1 MVKRHAALAIAF
13 TGVIAL
19 LVAGPTAAFA
29 EQEGDVV
36 TQAVTNDNF
45 ADALPVDALPY
56 SNVQDLTTA
65 TAEDGEP
72 TSCFSSTRTVWYS
85 YTPTT
90 TRMVTA
96 GTLPDYPGIAVY
108 TGSSLDSLTEVY
120 CRPAYGYTPV
130 TFEAQAGTTYL
141 FRTGA
146 SFSEQTTFRLDV
158 APDPEVDFSPPGWE
172 PSIFDTV
179 SFWPSIYDP
188 AGLGIASVRWD
199 FGDGTTTDDQYPRHR
214 FNADGDYSV
223 RLTAWT
229 VDGRSASATQVVMVR
244 THDVSIVRLGV
255 PSTARV
261 GQSIG
266 VTVNVQ
272 NTRYDETVE
281 VRLYRNQ
288 PYGYQEVGID
298 TQPVPVQPAGK
309 TVAFSFSYTVTAE
322 DQAAGK
328 ITFRAVAALRPN
340 RDALGADNE
349 LLSTPVRVN

>member
-1 MVKRHAALAIAF
+1 MLTRHTAFAIAL
-13 TGVIAL
+13 TGAVAL
-19 LVAGPTAAFA
+19 LVAGPTAAA
-29 EQEGDVV
+29 AAPEGDLV

-65 TAEDGEP
+65 TVEEGEP
-72 TSCFSSTRTVWYS
+72 TSCFGSTRTVWYS

-96 GTLPDYPGIAVY
+96 GTLPDYPGLAVY
-108 TGSSLDSLTEVY
+108 TGSALDSLSQVY

-141 FRTGA
+141 FQTGA
-146 SFSEQTTFRLDV
+146 SFSEQTTFHLDV

-172 PSIFDTV
+172 PSMFDTV
-179 SFWPSIYDP
+179 SFWPSLSDP
-188 AGLGIASVRWD
+188 AGLGIASARWD
-199 FGDGTTTDDQYPRHR
+199 FGDGASTEDRYPQHR
-214 FNADGDYSV
+214 FTADGDYAV
-223 RLTAWT
+223 TLTAWT
-229 VDGRSASATQVVMVR
+229 VDGRSASATHAVRIR

-261 GQSIG
+261 GQTIG

-272 NTRYDETVE
+272 NVRYDETVE
-281 VRLYRNQ
+281 VRLYRSQ
-288 PYGYQEVGID
+288 PYGYQQVGVD
-298 TQPVPVQPAGK
+298 MRPVPVQPAGK
-309 TVAFSFSYTVTAE
+309 TTAFSFTYTVTAD

-328 ITFRAVAALRPN
+328 VTFRAVAAVQQN